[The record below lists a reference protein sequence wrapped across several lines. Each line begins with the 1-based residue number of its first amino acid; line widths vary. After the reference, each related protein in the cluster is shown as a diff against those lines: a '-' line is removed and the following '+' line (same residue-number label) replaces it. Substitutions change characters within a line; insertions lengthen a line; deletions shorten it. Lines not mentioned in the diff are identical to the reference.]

1 VTLLQTQKIG
11 HARTFLIN
19 ALKEF
24 PGDPP
29 LLFNKGLVHY
39 LNKEFKESCRIY
51 YELIGKIQAKNCV
64 FMNLFLGHLH
74 LGEYEEIIDLQE

>member
-1 VTLLQTQKIG
+1 MQ
-11 HARTFLIN
+11 ARTFLIN
-19 ALKEF
+19 AVKEF

-39 LNKEFKESCRIY
+39 LNKEYKESCRTY
-51 YELIGKIQAKNCV
+51 YELIGKIQSKNSV
-64 FMNLFLGHLH
+64 FMNLFLGHLQ